1 MPIGV
6 PGRKSC
12 RTRAFLESGRT
23 AAHWPGRSDCSWSA
37 VDELPDVPALP
48 ETLLQM
54 ELQLHEFS
62 IDLREISQLILN
74 DVGATLQILRLA
86 ARESGGT
93 DGWPLRI
100 EDCISFLGLEA
111 CLHAA
116 GRRTVLSEARHR
128 GVIELWAHGREVA
141 HLCRKMAGAT
151 DGSIHPEEAWWV
163 GQMHVLGLLPGI
175 LGWQWP
181 ENAAGSWAD
190 KGCKLAELW
199 SLPLCVQEFFASR
212 ATARCGIAL
221 ERPRPQGSRH
231 GPAHAQVSDV

>member
-1 MPIGV
+1 MQNAGVFGIGADSR
-6 PGRKSC
+6 PLAGPQR
-12 RTRAFLESGRT
+12 FQLE
-23 AAHWPGRSDCSWSA
+23 W

-86 ARESGGT
+86 ARESGGI

-116 GRRTVLSEARHR
+116 GHRTVLSEARHR

-141 HLCRKMAGAT
+141 HLCRKLAGAA

-181 ENAAGSWAD
+181 DNAAGSWAD
-190 KGCKLAELW
+190 KGFKLAELW
-199 SLPLCVQEFFASR
+199 SLPLCVQDFFAAAQRPDAESR
-212 ATARCGIAL
+212 WSALVRKAHGMARLTARCPMCEASG
-221 ERPRPQGSRH
+221 PQLCR
-231 GPAHAQVSDV
+231 